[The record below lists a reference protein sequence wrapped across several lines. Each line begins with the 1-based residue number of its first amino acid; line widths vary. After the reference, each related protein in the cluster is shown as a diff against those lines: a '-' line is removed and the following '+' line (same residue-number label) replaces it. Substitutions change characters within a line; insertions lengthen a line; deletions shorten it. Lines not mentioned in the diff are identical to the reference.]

1 LCEGKS
7 TLELFAWFG
16 CTALDALLLSYGH
29 RVLLLCLGEVLP
41 FRADFF
47 GNVYH
52 LKYTC
57 PSG

>member
-7 TLELFAWFG
+7 SLELFAWFG
-16 CTALDALLLSYGH
+16 CTTLDALLLSYGH

-52 LKYTC
+52 L
-57 PSG
+57 